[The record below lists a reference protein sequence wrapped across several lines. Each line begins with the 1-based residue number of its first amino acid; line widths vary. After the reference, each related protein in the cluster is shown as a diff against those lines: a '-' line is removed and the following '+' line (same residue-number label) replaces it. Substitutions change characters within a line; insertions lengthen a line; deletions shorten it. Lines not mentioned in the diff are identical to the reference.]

1 MNKALLIYN
10 PKAGSASGPEL
21 WLGQWV
27 HRMCTEGNYQTT
39 VLSTR
44 ADTNSA
50 NLLDNQNDDYQL
62 YVAAGGDGTVRMVID
77 ALAKKN
83 SQANIAVVPLGTGN
97 LLARNLAV
105 FEESLLTDPVEKAI
119 DILLRGQPR
128 AIDLGILNGHY
139 FAAAAGAGPLSDAIV
154 TPDRRDKE
162 NWKML
167 AYAGSMMQTL
177 AQPPVHFKV
186 TADGEIFRISA
197 SGIFV
202 TNIADLGV
210 GMLSETASMYDGQ
223 LDLCILSP
231 KEFGDYL
238 HYGFHFATG
247 SANLITGGKAPYYTK
262 KVRSVDIE
270 VVPKKRPLS
279 FLQQGWSK
287 IKASLSGQP
296 QANRSIG
303 QVPENQVLAMIDGDA
318 CGTTP
323 IHIEAVPAK
332 IKIMCPAPE
341 SPRRN

>member
-10 PKAGSASGPEL
+10 PKAGSAAGPEL
-21 WLGQWV
+21 WLGQCI
-27 HRMCTEGNYQTT
+27 HRLCTEGNYQTT
-39 VLSTR
+39 VVSTR
-44 ADTNSA
+44 IDTTA
-50 NLLDNQNDDYQL
+50 ENLLDNTPADVQL

-83 SQANIAVVPLGTGN
+83 LQTDIGIVPLGTGN
-97 LLARNLAV
+97 LLARNLSI

-119 DILLRGQPR
+119 DIILRGQSR
-128 AIDLGILNGHY
+128 NIDLGILNGHY
-139 FAAAAGAGPLSDAIV
+139 FAAAAGTGPLSDAIV

-186 TADGEIFRISA
+186 TADGEVFRIAA

-210 GMLSETASMYDGQ
+210 GMLSESASMYDGL

-247 SANLITGGKAPYYTK
+247 AGLISGGKSPYYTK
-262 KVRSVDIE
+262 KVKCVDIE
-270 VVPKKRPLS
+270 VVAKKRPLS
-279 FLQQGWSK
+279 FIQQGWNKFKS
-287 IKASLSGQP
+287 SLTGRQEG
-296 QANRSIG
+296 SIPG
-303 QVPENQVLAMIDGDA
+303 HQVLAMIDGDA
-318 CGTTP
+318 CGSTP
-323 IHIEAVPAK
+323 IHIEVAPAK
-332 IKIMCPAPE
+332 VSIMCPAPGNQ
-341 SPRRN
+341 RRI

>member
-21 WLGQWV
+21 WLGQCI
-27 HRMCTEGNYQTT
+27 HRLCNEGDYQTSVICT
-39 VLSTR
+39 KV
-44 ADTNSA
+44 DTNA
-50 NLLDNQNDDYQL
+50 DNLLDNTGNDFNL
-62 YVAAGGDGTVRMVID
+62 FVAAGGDGTVRMVID
-77 ALAKKN
+77 ALA
-83 SQANIAVVPLGTGN
+83 QRNIQTDIGIVPLGTGN
-97 LLARNLAV
+97 LLARNLAI
-105 FEESLLTDPVEKAI
+105 FEDSLLTDPVERAI
-119 DILLRGQPR
+119 DIIIKGESTC
-128 AIDLGILNGHY
+128 IDLGILNGNY

-186 TADGEIFRISA
+186 TADGEVFRIAA
-197 SGIFV
+197 SGIFI

-210 GMLSETASMYDGQ
+210 GMLSDSASMHDGL

-231 KEFGDYL
+231 KEFVDYL
-238 HYGFHFATG
+238 NYGFHFATG
-247 SANLITGGKAPYYTK
+247 SANPITGGKSPYYTK
-262 KVRSVDIE
+262 KVKTVDIE

-279 FLQQGWSK
+279 FIQQGWNKLKS
-287 IKASLSGQP
+287 SLSGKQE
-296 QANRSIG
+296 G
-303 QVPENQVLAMIDGDA
+303 QIPKNQVLAMIDGDA

-332 IKIMCPAPE
+332 VNIKAPARGTL
-341 SPRRN
+341 RRI